1 MVGKGRKL
9 KCFGKGL
16 VIPVRKKYRRLKFD
30 INKYEH
36 FLFCKNLLQDV
47 AYGVT
52 NIKFDNGDKERV
64 THIILIT
71 KYSRAIAFYI
81 ETCGNTQFQ
90 PLSESSLFRIL
101 KGIKLSHWKSLS
113 GLDDI
118 TASGMSGFEKLKSVA
133 VSFNN
138 HNTSEMLEIGK
149 WYLKTRFQLNCKM
162 KSQTATH
169 SITHAL
175 SDPKKTDHLNQHPT
189 SVMKYVIIT

>member
-1 MVGKGRKL
+1 MVDKGRKL

-16 VIPVRKKYRRLKFD
+16 VIPVRKKYRCLKFD

-64 THIILIT
+64 TPIILIT

-101 KGIKLSHWKSLS
+101 KGIKLSQWKSLS

-169 SITHAL
+169 SIAHAL
-175 SDPKKTDHLNQHPT
+175 SDPKKQ
-189 SVMKYVIIT
+189 IT